1 MIYELRI
8 YRFHPGLKPTFLR
21 YFKVARTF
29 MEKYGVTFVTAW
41 ENLERED
48 EFIWIRSF
56 PSVKRR
62 QKAIDAYYGSPEW
75 LKIVGKIRPTIKRR
89 EVRLM
94 KARPGSQLSHQH
106 LSDTG
111 PTGGLAQ

>member
-1 MIYELRI
+1 M
-8 YRFHPGLKPTFLR
+8 
-21 YFKVARTF
+21 ARTF

-75 LKIVGKIRPTIKRR
+75 LKIVGKIRPTIRRR

>member
-8 YRFHPGLKPTFLR
+8 YRFHPGRKPTFLR

-48 EFIWIRSF
+48 EFIWMRSF
-56 PSVKRR
+56 SSLKQR
-62 QKAIDAYYGSPEW
+62 QKAVDAYYGSPEW
-75 LKIVGKIRPTIKRR
+75 AEIVGKIRPTIRRR

-94 KARPGSQLSHQH
+94 KARPGSELPQQH
-106 LSDTG
+106 RSDTG
-111 PTGGLAQ
+111 PTGGHAQ

>member
-1 MIYELRI
+1 M
-8 YRFHPGLKPTFLR
+8 
-21 YFKVARTF
+21 ARTF

-56 PSVKRR
+56 PSVKQR

-75 LKIVGKIRPTIKRR
+75 LKIVGKIRPTIRRR

-94 KARPGSQLSHQH
+94 KARPGSQHSHQH

>member
-8 YRFHPGLKPTFLR
+8 YRFHPGRKPTFLK

-29 MEKYGVTFVTAW
+29 MEKYGVTFVRAW

-48 EFIWIRSF
+48 EFIWMRSF
-56 PSVKRR
+56 SSLKQR
-62 QKAIDAYYGSPEW
+62 QKAVDAYYGSPEW
-75 LKIVGKIRPTIKRR
+75 LEIVGKIRPTIRAAGSPSH
-89 EVRLM
+89 EGP
-94 KARPGSQLSHQH
+94 PGTWIASVTP
-106 LSDTG
+106 SDTG

>member
-56 PSVKRR
+56 PSLKQR

-75 LKIVGKIRPTIKRR
+75 LKIVGKIRPTIRRR